1 MLLSSSLLYN
11 AYELNLE
18 WSIEW
23 WGEGMAEAL
32 KAMYNKEFLNQF
44 ALKVYAVYGVFDME
58 GFVATAMERILGR
71 AWAKSS
77 DEANSRDA

>member
-1 MLLSSSLLYN
+1 
-11 AYELNLE
+11 
-18 WSIEW
+18 
-23 WGEGMAEAL
+23 MAEAL

-71 AWAKSS
+71 A
-77 DEANSRDA
+77 